1 MLTTIAQTIHDLLS
15 AEKSAALNGTI
26 PIFPTL
32 RIESTTIAEFDIM
45 DKKPTIIQV
54 VGKGA
59 ATYHNASERTISI
72 FDYENFVNNLHSILQ
87 KNERRPDFIAIDNNA
102 SKIVINELS
111 TGNPK
116 SKKSDAIYQMNHLV
130 QLLKRSLIWKNVV
143 AIPEKEC
150 VFSCRQNFA
159 STPQNTSGKGMADS
173 FGTIQT
179 LLAGPIELKFQPI
192 TKAGFKLYQSDCV
205 NF

>member
-1 MLTTIAQTIHDLLS
+1 MLTTLAHSIHDLIS
-15 AEKSAALNGTI
+15 AEQSAALNGTI

-59 ATYHNASERTISI
+59 ATYHNASGRTISI
-72 FDYENFVNNLHSILQ
+72 FDYENFVNNLHPILQ

-116 SKKSDAIYQMNHLV
+116 SKKIGCYLSN
-130 QLLKRSLIWKNVV
+130 
-143 AIPEKEC
+143 E
-150 VFSCRQNFA
+150 
-159 STPQNTSGKGMADS
+159 S
-173 FGTIQT
+173 FGAIIEKVINLGKRCSHSGERMC
-179 LLAGPIELKFQPI
+179 LLL
-192 TKAGFKLYQSDCV
+192 
-205 NF
+205 